1 MLSLHYLYSF
11 HLPSIGN
18 LPIAEICSN
27 VHSLFIRSE
36 ASVINNH
43 YQYKFSTHCFSYLSL
58 MQMEINTLIKKLTC
72 DPATYL
78 DMEIGTQK
86 EGNAGEETD
95 IDRN

>member
-11 HLPSIGN
+11 HLLGIGN

-43 YQYKFSTHCFSYLSL
+43 YQYKFSTHYFSYLSL
-58 MQMEINTLIKKLTC
+58 MQMEINTHHLLL
-72 DPATYL
+72 AFWWLFWY
-78 DMEIGTQK
+78 TQI
-86 EGNAGEETD
+86 NT
-95 IDRN
+95 